1 MRRQGCF
8 SARRIVFTL
17 GWYQGTRDHPAVRSI
32 HCSTRPRHSITSC
45 PAWPTFVDMTDELAA
60 AAKKTDDAT
69 ADLMS
74 RLHREARAYKAL
86 QPILNAAVRESGDVK
101 EQLASFLESSP
112 RLARYLGRWQSEGA
126 APSGGGARWGC

>member
-1 MRRQGCF
+1 MVSGDSGPSRRALDTLQYQ
-8 SARRIVFTL
+8 AKALDRILSSMADV
-17 GWYQGTRDHPAVRSI
+17 
-32 HCSTRPRHSITSC
+32 
-45 PAWPTFVDMTDELAA
+45 VDMTDELVA

-112 RLARYLGRWQSEGA
+112 RLARYLARWQSEGA
-126 APSGGGARWGC
+126 APSA